1 MLTAPLGEMMP
12 LSCGLSFILLWHY
25 HRVSCRFGK
34 FHAVKMNLQ
43 IGEIQGLIPL
53 QAEW

>member
-12 LSCGLSFILLWHY
+12 LSCGLSMLPWHY
-25 HRVSCRFGK
+25 RRVSRRFGK

-43 IGEIQGLIPL
+43 MGEIQGLLHL